1 MKPTLNE
8 EIGMSYEAN
17 QYVSSLIVKDEEYL
31 SVLKHIESLD
41 SETRLNLKAS
51 DLSYEKIN
59 NHNELVR
66 IRKQARNSWI
76 CIAVILILTLILNWK

>member
-8 EIGMSYEAN
+8 EIGMS
-17 QYVSSLIVKDEEYL
+17 QQGIDYVNSLEVKHETIVCA
-31 SVLKHIESLD
+31 LKLIKED
-41 SETRLNLKAS
+41 NK
-51 DLSYEKIN
+51 K
-59 NHNELVR
+59 ELEQQR